1 MRTIAIGFVLVAL
14 TACSQQE
21 SKTSENAPA
30 TGAPESTAPAVVPDV
45 PAGEYKLDPT
55 HASLIFRVNHLGF
68 SNYTARFKKFDATLQ
83 FDPVNPAQSQ
93 VTATVDPR
101 SIETDFPDPAKHD
114 FNAALQ
120 GPQWLDAAQ
129 FPEMTLRS
137 TKIEMT
143 GPSTAD
149 IHGDFTLHGVTKP
162 LVLKAKFNGG
172 FKGMPQDPRARIG
185 FSANGSLKRSE
196 FGIAYGVPAPG
207 TTMGVGDDVEI
218 IIEAEFTG
226 PPMTA
231 PSPAQ

>member
-1 MRTIAIGFVLVAL
+1 MRTIAIGFMLVAL
-14 TACSQQE
+14 AACSQE
-21 SKTSENAPA
+21 PAKTSENAPVSG
-30 TGAPESTAPAVVPDV
+30 TPESTAPATVPDV
-45 PAGEYKLDPT
+45 PAGDYKLDPT

-83 FDPVNPAQSQ
+83 FDPASPAQSQ
-93 VTATVDPR
+93 VNATVDPR

-120 GPQWLDAAQ
+120 GEQWLNAAQ
-129 FPEMTLRS
+129 FPEITFRS
-137 TKIEMT
+137 TKVELT
-143 GPSTAD
+143 GGNTAR

-162 LVLKAKFNGG
+162 LVLEAKFNGG

-185 FSANGSLKRSE
+185 FSAHGSLKRSE

-226 PPMTA
+226 PPMAA
-231 PSPAQ
+231 PQPAQ